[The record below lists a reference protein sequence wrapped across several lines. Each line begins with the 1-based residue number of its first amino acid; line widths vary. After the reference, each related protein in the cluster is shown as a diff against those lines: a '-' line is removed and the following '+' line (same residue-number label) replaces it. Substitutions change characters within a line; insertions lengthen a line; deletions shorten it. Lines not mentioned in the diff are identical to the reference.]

1 MRQIFVGRENIVHI
15 TLINI
20 IYSASFALNRG
31 DKDDN
36 NSNFQGQKNKKNQQR
51 FLIRILP
58 RDPAPLNCTEVKLL
72 INLGK

>member
-20 IYSASFALNRG
+20 ICSAYFPFYRG

-36 NSNFQGQKNKKNQQR
+36 NSIFQGQKNLKTNR
-51 FLIRILP
+51 
-58 RDPAPLNCTEVKLL
+58 
-72 INLGK
+72 GS